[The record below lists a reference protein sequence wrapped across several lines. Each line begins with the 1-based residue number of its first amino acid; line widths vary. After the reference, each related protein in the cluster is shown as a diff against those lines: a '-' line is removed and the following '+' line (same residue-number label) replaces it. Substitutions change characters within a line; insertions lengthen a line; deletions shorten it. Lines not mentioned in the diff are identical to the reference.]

1 MSTTDRLKALIDR
14 VFEGELDTSALTPAS
29 RLREDLGMSSIGMLY
44 MAMSLEEEFN
54 ISLNNDDFGR
64 LLTLGDV
71 IARVEG
77 A

>member
-64 LLTLGDV
+64 LLTVGDV